1 MAVQIS
7 ESFQLYAHAPLDSR
21 FQFKTIAEMRSFPAN
36 RLYEGVIASVVEN
49 TTTYQFFSSNENTE
63 ETGKWR
69 IFGTGSVSSGEEN
82 KINSISV
89 NGSAISIDEN
99 KNVDIAVPSI
109 EGLATEAYVT
119 EQIANIGLTG
129 YAKKTDI
136 PTELPANGG
145 NADTVNNHIVEIN
158 VPADAV
164 FTDTVYDDT
173 DIKAEIASKADIA
186 SIPNKMSDLENDSNY
201 QTEEQVK
208 STVTAE
214 IAKVVADAPE
224 DLDTLKEMSDW
235 ITGHENDASAMNS
248 AISDNK
254 TNIEA
259 LQTDVSDIQTS
270 LDKKLD
276 KTFTGED
283 IANKVLATDETG
295 NVILKAGGSIGG
307 TAETTTYTNANYPDY
322 TNVDLAL
329 NALFNKVYYVRPTC
343 SLSVDKQGGT
353 FEMGTV
359 ISAPITFNW
368 TTNKDIKSQTLTGCT
383 LADASVRS
391 ATYNTDVSSDKIFTL
406 TVSDDE
412 SSASSSVSYKFMNN
426 VFWGSASI
434 TDTYDSAFINA
445 LPNKKLTASVNG
457 TYSFNV
463 AEGEFG
469 FWAVPSNMTIST
481 IWVNGFSA
489 DLDYL
494 GTVSYTNV
502 KDYTTEYKLYKTSRP
517 SLGTFSAE
525 IK

>member
-1 MAVQIS
+1 MVLS
-7 ESFQLYAHAPLDSR
+7 ENFTYSGTSQNFERDSYATL
-21 FQFKTIAEMRSFPAN
+21 AEMTAVKAKKMPSIFHA
-36 RLYEGVIASVVEN
+36 
-49 TTTYQFFSSNENTE
+49 TCE
-63 ETGKWR
+63 ETGKLYIYNKANSDDEILGKWR
-69 IFGTGSVSSGEEN
+69 EVGSG
-82 KINSISV
+82 SI
-89 NGSAISIDEN
+89 
-99 KNVDIAVPSI
+99 
-109 EGLATEAYVT
+109 
-119 EQIANIGLTG
+119 
-129 YAKKTDI
+129 
-136 PTELPANGG
+136 NGG
-145 NADTVNNHIVEIN
+145 NADTVNNHTVN
-158 VPADAV
+158 SDVPENAV

-173 DIKAEIASKADIA
+173 DIRAELAEKADA
-186 SIPNKMSDLENDSNY
+186 AAIPNKVSDLNNDSNY
-201 QTEEQVK
+201 QTAEQVNNIV
-208 STVTAE
+208 TVE
-214 IAKVVADAPE
+214 IAKVVSDAPE
-224 DLDTLKEMSDW
+224 NLNTLKEMSDW
-235 ITGHENDASAMNS
+235 IAGHENDASAMNS
-248 AISDNK
+248 AISNNK
-254 TNIEA
+254 TSIET
-259 LQTDVSDIQTS
+259 LQTNVSNINTS
-270 LDKKLD
+270 LDGKLN
-276 KTFTGED
+276 KTFIGD
-283 IANKVLATDETG
+283 DVGNKVLSTDENG
-295 NVILKAGGSIGG
+295 NVVLKDNDSNEG
-307 TAETTTYTNANYPDY
+307 TAETTSYTNANYPDY

-329 NALFNKVYYVRPTC
+329 NALFNKVYYVRPIC

-391 ATYNTDVSSDKIFTL
+391 ATYNIDISSDKIFTL

-412 SSASSSVSYKFMNN
+412 NSASSSVSYKFMNN
-426 VFWGSASI
+426 IFWGSASI
-434 TDTYDSAFINA
+434 ADTYDSAFINA

>member
-1 MAVQIS
+1 M
-7 ESFQLYAHAPLDSR
+7 ENLKKSFLVRGNNIVGFSDKKNFSTAPLGTVLSFAGQARPNGYLLCDGASYKVTDYPDLYAVIGNTYGGDSTNFNVPNLVDASQSPAPTMIYIIKA
-21 FQFKTIAEMRSFPAN
+21 FHTN
-36 RLYEGVIASVVEN
+36 EGVDSDA
-49 TTTYQFFSSNENTE
+49 
-63 ETGKWR
+63 G
-69 IFGTGSVSSGEEN
+69 SGEKN
-82 KINSISV
+82 KIDSISV
-89 NGSAISIDEN
+89 NGSPVSIDEN
-99 KNVDIAVPSI
+99 KNVDITVP
-109 EGLATEAYVT
+109 
-119 EQIANIGLTG
+119 
-129 YAKKTDI
+129 
-136 PTELPANGG
+136 
-145 NADTVNNHIVEIN
+145 
-158 VPADAV
+158 DA
-164 FTDTVYDDT
+164 YDDT
-173 DIKAEIASKADIA
+173 ALVKRVSDIESDYATKDEIPTVPSKV
-186 SIPNKMSDLENDSNY
+186 SELTNDSNY
-201 QTEEQVK
+201 QTAEQVNNI
-208 STVTAE
+208 VTIE
-214 IAKVVADAPE
+214 IAKVVSDAPE
-224 DLDTLKEMSDW
+224 NLNTLKEMSDW
-235 ITGHENDASAMNS
+235 IAGHENDASAMNS
-248 AISDNK
+248 VISNNK
-254 TNIEA
+254 TSIET
-259 LQTDVSDIQTS
+259 LQTNVSNINTS
-270 LDKKLD
+270 LGGKLN
-276 KTFTGED
+276 KTFIGD
-283 IANKVLATDETG
+283 DVGNKVLSTDENG
-295 NVILKAGGSIGG
+295 NVVLKDNDSNEG
-307 TAETTTYTNANYPDY
+307 TAETTSYTNANYPDY

-329 NALFNKVYYVRPTC
+329 NALFNKVYYVKPTC

-368 TTNKDIKSQTLTGCT
+368 TTNKDIKSQTLTDCT

-434 TDTYDSAFINA
+434 ADTYDSAFINA

-502 KDYTTEYKLYKTSRP
+502 KGYTTEYKLYKTSRP
-517 SLGTFSAE
+517 SLGAFSAE

>member
-1 MAVQIS
+1 MVLS
-7 ESFQLYAHAPLDSR
+7 ENFTYSGTSQNFERDSYATL
-21 FQFKTIAEMRSFPAN
+21 AEMTAVKAKKMPSIFHA
-36 RLYEGVIASVVEN
+36 
-49 TTTYQFFSSNENTE
+49 TCE
-63 ETGKWR
+63 ETGKLYIYNKANSDDEILGKWR
-69 IFGTGSVSSGEEN
+69 EVGSG
-82 KINSISV
+82 SI
-89 NGSAISIDEN
+89 
-99 KNVDIAVPSI
+99 
-109 EGLATEAYVT
+109 
-119 EQIANIGLTG
+119 
-129 YAKKTDI
+129 
-136 PTELPANGG
+136 NGG
-145 NADTVNNHIVEIN
+145 NADTVNNHTVN
-158 VPADAV
+158 SDVPENAV

-173 DIKAEIASKADIA
+173 DIRAELAEKADA
-186 SIPNKMSDLENDSNY
+186 AAIPNKVSDLNNDSNY
-201 QTEEQVK
+201 QTAEQVNNIV
-208 STVTAE
+208 TVE
-214 IAKVVADAPE
+214 IAKVVSDAPE
-224 DLDTLKEMSDW
+224 NLNTLKEMSDW
-235 ITGHENDASAMNS
+235 IAGHENDASAMNS
-248 AISDNK
+248 AISNNK
-254 TNIEA
+254 TSIET
-259 LQTDVSDIQTS
+259 LQTNVSNINTS
-270 LDKKLD
+270 LGGKLN
-276 KTFTGED
+276 KTFIGD
-283 IANKVLATDETG
+283 DVANKVLSTDENG
-295 NVILKAGGSIGG
+295 NVVLKDNDSNEG
-307 TAETTTYTNANYPDY
+307 TAETTSYTNANYPDY

-343 SLSVDKQGGT
+343 SLSVDKQGGI

-368 TTNKDIKSQTLTGCT
+368 TTNKDIKLQTLTGCT

-412 SSASSSVSYKFMNN
+412 NSASSSVSYKFVNN

-434 TDTYDSAFINA
+434 ADTYDSAFINA

-502 KDYTTEYKLYKTSRP
+502 KDYITEYKLYKTSRP

>member
-1 MAVQIS
+1 MVLS
-7 ESFQLYAHAPLDSR
+7 ENFTYSGTSQNFERDSYATL
-21 FQFKTIAEMRSFPAN
+21 AEMTAVKAKKMPSIFHA
-36 RLYEGVIASVVEN
+36 
-49 TTTYQFFSSNENTE
+49 TCE
-63 ETGKWR
+63 ETGKLYIYNKANSDDEILGKWR
-69 IFGTGSVSSGEEN
+69 EVGSG
-82 KINSISV
+82 SI
-89 NGSAISIDEN
+89 
-99 KNVDIAVPSI
+99 
-109 EGLATEAYVT
+109 
-119 EQIANIGLTG
+119 
-129 YAKKTDI
+129 
-136 PTELPANGG
+136 NGG
-145 NADTVNNHIVEIN
+145 NADTVNNHTVN
-158 VPADAV
+158 SDVPENAV

-173 DIKAEIASKADIA
+173 DIRAELAEKADA
-186 SIPNKMSDLENDSNY
+186 AAIPNKVSDLNNDSNY
-201 QTEEQVK
+201 QTAEQVNNI
-208 STVTAE
+208 VTTE
-214 IAKVVADAPE
+214 IAKVVSDAPE
-224 DLDTLKEMSDW
+224 NLNTLKEMSDW
-235 ITGHENDASAMNS
+235 IAGHENDASAMNS
-248 AISDNK
+248 AISNNK
-254 TNIEA
+254 TSIET
-259 LQTDVSDIQTS
+259 LQTNVSNINTS
-270 LDKKLD
+270 LDGKLNKIFIGD
-276 KTFTGED
+276 D
-283 IANKVLATDETG
+283 VSNKVLSTDENG
-295 NVILKAGGSIGG
+295 NVVLKNNDSNEG
-307 TAETTTYTNANYPDY
+307 TAETTSYTNANYPDY

-368 TTNKDIKSQTLTGCT
+368 TTNKDIKSQTLTDCT

-412 SSASSSVSYKFMNN
+412 NSASSSVSYKFMNN

-434 TDTYDSAFINA
+434 ADTYDSAFINA

>member
-1 MAVQIS
+1 MVLS
-7 ESFQLYAHAPLDSR
+7 ENFTYSGTSQNFERDSYATL
-21 FQFKTIAEMRSFPAN
+21 AEMTAVKAKKMPSIFHA
-36 RLYEGVIASVVEN
+36 
-49 TTTYQFFSSNENTE
+49 TCE
-63 ETGKWR
+63 ETGKLYIYNKANSDDEILGKWR
-69 IFGTGSVSSGEEN
+69 EVGSG
-82 KINSISV
+82 SI
-89 NGSAISIDEN
+89 
-99 KNVDIAVPSI
+99 
-109 EGLATEAYVT
+109 
-119 EQIANIGLTG
+119 
-129 YAKKTDI
+129 
-136 PTELPANGG
+136 NGG
-145 NADTVNNHIVEIN
+145 NADTVNNHTVN
-158 VPADAV
+158 SDVPENAV

-173 DIKAEIASKADIA
+173 DIRAELAEKADA
-186 SIPNKMSDLENDSNY
+186 AAIPNKVSDLNNDSNY
-201 QTEEQVK
+201 QTAEQVNNIV
-208 STVTAE
+208 TVE
-214 IAKVVADAPE
+214 IAKVVSDAPE
-224 DLDTLKEMSDW
+224 NLNTLKEMSDW
-235 ITGHENDASAMNS
+235 IAGHENDASAMNS
-248 AISDNK
+248 AISNNK
-254 TNIEA
+254 TSIET
-259 LQTDVSDIQTS
+259 LQTNVSNINTS
-270 LDKKLD
+270 LGGKLN
-276 KTFTGED
+276 KTFIGD
-283 IANKVLATDETG
+283 DVGNKVLSTDENG
-295 NVILKAGGSIGG
+295 NVVLKDNVSNEG
-307 TAETTTYTNANYPDY
+307 TAETTSYTNANYPDY

-329 NALFNKVYYVRPTC
+329 NALFNKVYYVKPTC

-368 TTNKDIKSQTLTGCT
+368 TTNKDIKSQTLTDCT

-412 SSASSSVSYKFMNN
+412 NSASSSVSYKFVNN
-426 VFWGSASI
+426 IFWGSASI
-434 TDTYDSAFINA
+434 ADTYDSAFINA

-502 KDYTTEYKLYKTSRP
+502 KGYTTEYKLYKTSRP

>member
-1 MAVQIS
+1 MVLS
-7 ESFQLYAHAPLDSR
+7 ENFTYSGTSQNFERDSYATL
-21 FQFKTIAEMRSFPAN
+21 AEMTAVKAKKMPSIFHA
-36 RLYEGVIASVVEN
+36 
-49 TTTYQFFSSNENTE
+49 TCE
-63 ETGKWR
+63 ETGKLYIYNKVNSDDEILGKWR
-69 IFGTGSVSSGEEN
+69 EVGSG
-82 KINSISV
+82 SI
-89 NGSAISIDEN
+89 
-99 KNVDIAVPSI
+99 
-109 EGLATEAYVT
+109 
-119 EQIANIGLTG
+119 
-129 YAKKTDI
+129 
-136 PTELPANGG
+136 NGG
-145 NADTVNNHIVEIN
+145 NADTVNNHTVN
-158 VPADAV
+158 SDVPENAV

-173 DIKAEIASKADIA
+173 DIRAELAEKADA
-186 SIPNKMSDLENDSNY
+186 AAIPNKVSDLNNDSNY
-201 QTEEQVK
+201 QTAEQVNNI
-208 STVTAE
+208 VTTE
-214 IAKVVADAPE
+214 IAKVVSDAPE
-224 DLDTLKEMSDW
+224 NLNTLKEMSDW
-235 ITGHENDASAMNS
+235 IAGHENDASAMNS
-248 AISDNK
+248 AISNNK
-254 TNIEA
+254 TSIET
-259 LQTDVSDIQTS
+259 LQTNVSNINTS
-270 LDKKLD
+270 LDGKLN
-276 KTFTGED
+276 KTFIGD
-283 IANKVLATDETG
+283 DVANKVLSTDENG
-295 NVILKAGGSIGG
+295 NVVLKDSGSDEG
-307 TAETTTYTNANYPDY
+307 TAETTSYTNANYPDY

-329 NALFNKVYYVRPTC
+329 DALFNKVYYVKPTC

-391 ATYNTDVSSDKIFTL
+391 ATYNTDISSDKIFTL

-412 SSASSSVSYKFMNN
+412 NSASSSVSYKFMNN
-426 VFWGSASI
+426 IFWGSASI
-434 TDTYDSAFINA
+434 ADTYDSAFINA

-469 FWAVPSNMTIST
+469 FWAVPSNMAIST

>member
-1 MAVQIS
+1 MVLS
-7 ESFQLYAHAPLDSR
+7 ENFTYSGTSQNFERDSYA
-21 FQFKTIAEMRSFPAN
+21 TIAEMKAVRAKKMPSIFHA
-36 RLYEGVIASVVEN
+36 
-49 TTTYQFFSSNENTE
+49 TCE
-63 ETGKWR
+63 ETGKLYIYNKANSDDEILGKWR
-69 IFGTGSVSSGEEN
+69 EVGSG
-82 KINSISV
+82 SI
-89 NGSAISIDEN
+89 
-99 KNVDIAVPSI
+99 
-109 EGLATEAYVT
+109 
-119 EQIANIGLTG
+119 
-129 YAKKTDI
+129 
-136 PTELPANGG
+136 NGG
-145 NADTVNNHIVEIN
+145 NADTVNNHTVN
-158 VPADAV
+158 SDVPENAV

-173 DIKAEIASKADIA
+173 DIRAELAEKADA
-186 SIPNKMSDLENDSNY
+186 AAIPNKVSDLNNDSNY
-201 QTEEQVK
+201 QTAEQVNNIV
-208 STVTAE
+208 TVE
-214 IAKVVADAPE
+214 IAKVVSDAPE
-224 DLDTLKEMSDW
+224 NLNTLKEMSDW
-235 ITGHENDASAMNS
+235 IAGHENDASAMNS
-248 AISDNK
+248 AISNNK
-254 TNIEA
+254 TSIET
-259 LQTDVSDIQTS
+259 LQTNVSNINTS
-270 LDKKLD
+270 LGGKLN
-276 KTFTGED
+276 KTFIGD
-283 IANKVLATDETG
+283 DVGNKVLSTDENG
-295 NVILKAGGSIGG
+295 NVVLKDNGSNEG
-307 TAETTTYTNANYPDY
+307 TAETTSYTNANYPDY

-329 NALFNKVYYVRPTC
+329 NALFNKVYYVKPTC

-412 SSASSSVSYKFMNN
+412 NSASSSVSYKFVNN

-434 TDTYDSAFINA
+434 ADTYDSAFINA

-502 KDYTTEYKLYKTSRP
+502 KGYTTEYKLYKTSRP

>member
-1 MAVQIS
+1 MVLS
-7 ESFQLYAHAPLDSR
+7 ENFTYSGTSQNFERDSYATL
-21 FQFKTIAEMRSFPAN
+21 AEMTAVKAKKLPSIFHA
-36 RLYEGVIASVVEN
+36 
-49 TTTYQFFSSNENTE
+49 TCE
-63 ETGKWR
+63 ETGKLYIYNKANSNDEILGKWR
-69 IFGTGSVSSGEEN
+69 EVGSG
-82 KINSISV
+82 SI
-89 NGSAISIDEN
+89 
-99 KNVDIAVPSI
+99 
-109 EGLATEAYVT
+109 
-119 EQIANIGLTG
+119 
-129 YAKKTDI
+129 
-136 PTELPANGG
+136 NGG
-145 NADTVNNHIVEIN
+145 NADTVNNHTVN
-158 VPADAV
+158 SDVPENAV

-173 DIKAEIASKADIA
+173 DIRAELAEKADA
-186 SIPNKMSDLENDSNY
+186 AAIPNKVSDLNNDSNY
-201 QTEEQVK
+201 QTAEQVNNIVI
-208 STVTAE
+208 TE
-214 IAKVVADAPE
+214 IAKVVSDAPE
-224 DLDTLKEMSDW
+224 NLNTLKEMSDW
-235 ITGHENDASAMNS
+235 IAGHENDASAMNS
-248 AISDNK
+248 AISNNK
-254 TNIEA
+254 TSIET
-259 LQTDVSDIQTS
+259 LQTNVSNINTS
-270 LDKKLD
+270 LDGKLN
-276 KTFTGED
+276 KTFIGD
-283 IANKVLATDETG
+283 DVGNKVLSTDENG
-295 NVILKAGGSIGG
+295 NVVLKDNGSNEG
-307 TAETTTYTNANYPDY
+307 TAETTSYTNANYPDY

-343 SLSVDKQGGT
+343 SLSVDKQGGI

-391 ATYNTDVSSDKIFTL
+391 ATYNTDISSDKIFTL

-412 SSASSSVSYKFMNN
+412 NSASSSVSYKFMNN

-434 TDTYDSAFINA
+434 ADTYDSAFINA

-469 FWAVPSNMTIST
+469 FWAVPSNMAIST

-502 KDYTTEYKLYKTSRP
+502 KGYTTEYKLYKTSRP

>member
-1 MAVQIS
+1 MVLS
-7 ESFQLYAHAPLDSR
+7 ENFAYSGTSQNFDRDSYA
-21 FQFKTIAEMRSFPAN
+21 TIAEMKAVRAKKMPSIFHA
-36 RLYEGVIASVVEN
+36 
-49 TTTYQFFSSNENTE
+49 TCE
-63 ETGKWR
+63 ETGKLYIYNKANSDDEILGKWR
-69 IFGTGSVSSGEEN
+69 EVGSG
-82 KINSISV
+82 SI
-89 NGSAISIDEN
+89 
-99 KNVDIAVPSI
+99 
-109 EGLATEAYVT
+109 
-119 EQIANIGLTG
+119 
-129 YAKKTDI
+129 
-136 PTELPANGG
+136 NGG
-145 NADTVNNHIVEIN
+145 NADTVNNHTVN
-158 VPADAV
+158 SDVPENAV

-173 DIKAEIASKADIA
+173 DIRAELAEKADA
-186 SIPNKMSDLENDSNY
+186 AAIPNKVSDLNNDSNY
-201 QTEEQVK
+201 QTAEQVNNIV
-208 STVTAE
+208 TVE
-214 IAKVVADAPE
+214 IAKVVSDAPE
-224 DLDTLKEMSDW
+224 NLNTLKEMSDW
-235 ITGHENDASAMNS
+235 IAGHENDASAMNS
-248 AISDNK
+248 AISNNK
-254 TNIEA
+254 TSIET
-259 LQTDVSDIQTS
+259 LQTNVSNINTS
-270 LDKKLD
+270 LDGKLN
-276 KTFTGED
+276 KTFIGD
-283 IANKVLATDETG
+283 DVGNKVLSTDENG
-295 NVILKAGGSIGG
+295 NVVLKDNDSNEG
-307 TAETTTYTNANYPDY
+307 TAETTSYTNANYPDY

-368 TTNKDIKSQTLTGCT
+368 TTNKDIKSQTLTDCT

-412 SSASSSVSYKFMNN
+412 NSASSSVSYKFVNN

-434 TDTYDSAFINA
+434 ADTYDSAFINA
-445 LPNKKLTASVNG
+445 LLNKKLTASVNG

-502 KDYTTEYKLYKTSRP
+502 KGYTTEYKLYKTSRP

>member
-1 MAVQIS
+1 MVLS
-7 ESFQLYAHAPLDSR
+7 ENFTYSGTSQNFERDSYATL
-21 FQFKTIAEMRSFPAN
+21 AEMTAVKAKKMPSIFHA
-36 RLYEGVIASVVEN
+36 
-49 TTTYQFFSSNENTE
+49 TCE
-63 ETGKWR
+63 ETGKLYIYNKANSDDEILGKWR
-69 IFGTGSVSSGEEN
+69 EVGSG
-82 KINSISV
+82 SI
-89 NGSAISIDEN
+89 
-99 KNVDIAVPSI
+99 
-109 EGLATEAYVT
+109 
-119 EQIANIGLTG
+119 
-129 YAKKTDI
+129 
-136 PTELPANGG
+136 NGG
-145 NADTVNNHIVEIN
+145 NADTVNNHTVN
-158 VPADAV
+158 SDVPENAV

-173 DIKAEIASKADIA
+173 DIRAELAEKADA
-186 SIPNKMSDLENDSNY
+186 AAIPNKVSDLNNDSNY
-201 QTEEQVK
+201 QTAEQVNNI
-208 STVTAE
+208 VTIE
-214 IAKVVADAPE
+214 IAKVVSDAPE
-224 DLDTLKEMSDW
+224 NLNTLKEMSDW
-235 ITGHENDASAMNS
+235 IAGHENDASAMNS
-248 AISDNK
+248 AISNNK
-254 TNIEA
+254 TSIET
-259 LQTDVSDIQTS
+259 LQTNVSNINTS
-270 LDKKLD
+270 LDGKLNKIFIGD
-276 KTFTGED
+276 D
-283 IANKVLATDETG
+283 VSNKVLSTDENG
-295 NVILKAGGSIGG
+295 NVVLKDGGSNEG
-307 TAETTTYTNANYPDY
+307 TAETTSYTNANYPDY

-329 NALFNKVYYVRPTC
+329 DALFNKVYYVKPTC

-412 SSASSSVSYKFMNN
+412 NSASSSVSYKFVNN

-434 TDTYDSAFINA
+434 ADTYDSAFINA

>member
-1 MAVQIS
+1 MVLS
-7 ESFQLYAHAPLDSR
+7 ENFIYSGTSQNFERDSYA
-21 FQFKTIAEMRSFPAN
+21 TIAEMKAVRAKKMPSIFHA
-36 RLYEGVIASVVEN
+36 
-49 TTTYQFFSSNENTE
+49 TCE
-63 ETGKWR
+63 ETGKLYIYNKANSDDEILGKWR
-69 IFGTGSVSSGEEN
+69 EVGSG
-82 KINSISV
+82 SI
-89 NGSAISIDEN
+89 
-99 KNVDIAVPSI
+99 
-109 EGLATEAYVT
+109 
-119 EQIANIGLTG
+119 
-129 YAKKTDI
+129 
-136 PTELPANGG
+136 NGG
-145 NADTVNNHIVEIN
+145 NADTVNNHTVN
-158 VPADAV
+158 SDVPENAV

-173 DIKAEIASKADIA
+173 DIRAELAEKADA
-186 SIPNKMSDLENDSNY
+186 AAIPNKVSDLNNDSNY
-201 QTEEQVK
+201 QTAEQVNNIV
-208 STVTAE
+208 TVE
-214 IAKVVADAPE
+214 IAKVVSDDPE
-224 DLDTLKEMSDW
+224 NLNTLKEMSDW
-235 ITGHENDASAMNS
+235 IAGHENDASAMNS
-248 AISDNK
+248 AISNNK
-254 TNIEA
+254 TSIET
-259 LQTDVSDIQTS
+259 LQTNVSNINAS
-270 LDKKLD
+270 LDGKLN
-276 KTFTGED
+276 KTFIGD
-283 IANKVLATDETG
+283 DVANKVLSTDENG
-295 NVILKAGGSIGG
+295 NVVLKDGGSDEE

-322 TNVDLAL
+322 TNVSLAL
-329 NALFNKVYYVRPTC
+329 DALFNKVYYVKPTC
-343 SLSVDKQGGT
+343 SLLVDKQGGT

-412 SSASSSVSYKFMNN
+412 NSASSSVSYKFMNN

-434 TDTYDSAFINA
+434 ADTYDSAFINA
-445 LPNKKLTASVNG
+445 LPNKKLTTSVNG

>member
-1 MAVQIS
+1 MVLSENFTYSGTSQNFDRDSYATLVEMKAVKAKKMPSI
-7 ESFQLYAHAPLDSR
+7 FHA
-21 FQFKTIAEMRSFPAN
+21 TC
-36 RLYEGVIASVVEN
+36 
-49 TTTYQFFSSNENTE
+49 E
-63 ETGKWR
+63 ETGKLYIYNKANSDDEILGKWR
-69 IFGTGSVSSGEEN
+69 EVSSG
-82 KINSISV
+82 SIS
-89 NGSAISIDEN
+89 
-99 KNVDIAVPSI
+99 
-109 EGLATEAYVT
+109 
-119 EQIANIGLTG
+119 
-129 YAKKTDI
+129 
-136 PTELPANGG
+136 GG
-145 NADTVNNHIVEIN
+145 NADTVNNHTVN
-158 VPADAV
+158 SDVPENAV

-173 DIKAEIASKADIA
+173 DIRAELAKKADIA
-186 SIPNKMSDLENDSNY
+186 AIPNKVSDLNNDSNY
-201 QTEEQVK
+201 QTAEQVNNI
-208 STVTAE
+208 VTIE
-214 IAKVVADAPE
+214 IAKVVSDAPE
-224 DLDTLKEMSDW
+224 NLNTLKEMSDW
-235 ITGHENDASAMNS
+235 IAGHENDASAMNS
-248 AISDNK
+248 VISNNK
-254 TNIEA
+254 TSIET
-259 LQTDVSDIQTS
+259 LQTNVSNINTS
-270 LDKKLD
+270 LDGKLN
-276 KTFTGED
+276 KTFIGD
-283 IANKVLATDETG
+283 DVGNKVLSTDENG
-295 NVILKAGGSIGG
+295 NVVLKDNGSNEG
-307 TAETTTYTNANYPDY
+307 TAETTSYTNANYPDY

-343 SLSVDKQGGT
+343 SLLVDKQGGT

-412 SSASSSVSYKFMNN
+412 NSASSSVSYKFMNN

-434 TDTYDSAFINA
+434 ADTYDSAFINA
-445 LPNKKLTASVNG
+445 LPNKKLATSING

-502 KDYTTEYKLYKTSRP
+502 KGYTTEYKLYKTSRP

>member
-1 MAVQIS
+1 MVLS
-7 ESFQLYAHAPLDSR
+7 ENFTYSGTSQNFERDSYATL
-21 FQFKTIAEMRSFPAN
+21 AEMTAVKAKKMPSIFHA
-36 RLYEGVIASVVEN
+36 
-49 TTTYQFFSSNENTE
+49 TCE
-63 ETGKWR
+63 ETGKLYIYNKANSDDEILGKWR
-69 IFGTGSVSSGEEN
+69 EVGSG
-82 KINSISV
+82 SI
-89 NGSAISIDEN
+89 
-99 KNVDIAVPSI
+99 
-109 EGLATEAYVT
+109 
-119 EQIANIGLTG
+119 
-129 YAKKTDI
+129 
-136 PTELPANGG
+136 NGG
-145 NADTVNNHIVEIN
+145 NANTVNNHTVN
-158 VPADAV
+158 SDVPENAV

-173 DIKAEIASKADIA
+173 DIRAELAEKADA
-186 SIPNKMSDLENDSNY
+186 TAIPNKVSDLNNDSNY
-201 QTEEQVK
+201 QTAEQVNNIV
-208 STVTAE
+208 TVE
-214 IAKVVADAPE
+214 IAKVVSDAPE
-224 DLDTLKEMSDW
+224 NLNTLKEMSDW
-235 ITGHENDASAMNS
+235 IAGHENDASAMNS
-248 AISDNK
+248 AILNNK
-254 TNIEA
+254 TSIET
-259 LQTDVSDIQTS
+259 LQTNVSNINTS
-270 LDKKLD
+270 LDGKLN
-276 KTFTGED
+276 KTFIGD
-283 IANKVLATDETG
+283 DVGNKVLSTDENG
-295 NVILKAGGSIGG
+295 NVVLKDNGSNEG
-307 TAETTTYTNANYPDY
+307 TAETTSYTNANYPDY

-343 SLSVDKQGGT
+343 SLSVDKQGGI

-383 LADASVRS
+383 LVDASVRS
-391 ATYNTDVSSDKIFTL
+391 ATYNTDISSDKIFTL

-412 SSASSSVSYKFMNN
+412 NSASSSVSYKFMNN

-434 TDTYDSAFINA
+434 ADTYDSAFINA

-525 IK
+525 IR

>member
-1 MAVQIS
+1 MVLS
-7 ESFQLYAHAPLDSR
+7 ENFTYSGTSQNFERDSY
-21 FQFKTIAEMRSFPAN
+21 TTLAEMTAVRAKKMPSIFHA
-36 RLYEGVIASVVEN
+36 
-49 TTTYQFFSSNENTE
+49 TCE
-63 ETGKWR
+63 ETGKLYIYNKANSDDEILGKWR
-69 IFGTGSVSSGEEN
+69 EVGSG
-82 KINSISV
+82 SI
-89 NGSAISIDEN
+89 
-99 KNVDIAVPSI
+99 
-109 EGLATEAYVT
+109 
-119 EQIANIGLTG
+119 
-129 YAKKTDI
+129 
-136 PTELPANGG
+136 NGG
-145 NADTVNNHIVEIN
+145 NADTVNNHTVN
-158 VPADAV
+158 SDVPENAV

-173 DIKAEIASKADIA
+173 DIRAELAEKADA
-186 SIPNKMSDLENDSNY
+186 AAIPNKVSDLNNDSNY
-201 QTEEQVK
+201 QTAEQVNNIV
-208 STVTAE
+208 TVE
-214 IAKVVADAPE
+214 IAKVVSDAPE
-224 DLDTLKEMSDW
+224 NLNTLKEMSDW
-235 ITGHENDASAMNS
+235 IAGHENDASAMNS
-248 AISDNK
+248 AISNNK
-254 TNIEA
+254 TSIKT
-259 LQTDVSDIQTS
+259 LQTNVSNINTS
-270 LDKKLD
+270 LDGKLN
-276 KTFTGED
+276 KTFIGD
-283 IANKVLATDETG
+283 DVGNKVLSTDENG
-295 NVILKAGGSIGG
+295 NVVLKDNDSNEG
-307 TAETTTYTNANYPDY
+307 TAETTSYTNANYPDY

-343 SLSVDKQGGT
+343 SLLVDKQGGT

-406 TVSDDE
+406 TISDDE
-412 SSASSSVSYKFMNN
+412 NSASSSVSYKFMNN

-434 TDTYDSAFINA
+434 ADTYDSAFINA

-502 KDYTTEYKLYKTSRP
+502 KGYTTEYKLYKTSRP

>member
-1 MAVQIS
+1 MVLS
-7 ESFQLYAHAPLDSR
+7 ENFTYSGTSQNFERDSYATL
-21 FQFKTIAEMRSFPAN
+21 AEMTAVKAKKMPSIFHA
-36 RLYEGVIASVVEN
+36 
-49 TTTYQFFSSNENTE
+49 TCE
-63 ETGKWR
+63 ETGKLYIYNKANSDDEILGKWR
-69 IFGTGSVSSGEEN
+69 EVGSG
-82 KINSISV
+82 SI
-89 NGSAISIDEN
+89 
-99 KNVDIAVPSI
+99 
-109 EGLATEAYVT
+109 
-119 EQIANIGLTG
+119 
-129 YAKKTDI
+129 
-136 PTELPANGG
+136 NGG
-145 NADTVNNHIVEIN
+145 NADTVNNHTVN
-158 VPADAV
+158 SDVPENAV

-173 DIKAEIASKADIA
+173 DIRAELAEKADA
-186 SIPNKMSDLENDSNY
+186 AAIPNKVSDLNNDSNY
-201 QTEEQVK
+201 QTAEQVNNIVI
-208 STVTAE
+208 TE
-214 IAKVVADAPE
+214 IAKVVSDAPE
-224 DLDTLKEMSDW
+224 NLNTLKEMSDW
-235 ITGHENDASAMNS
+235 IAGHENDASAMNS
-248 AISDNK
+248 AISNNK
-254 TNIEA
+254 TSIET
-259 LQTDVSDIQTS
+259 LQTNVSNINTS
-270 LDKKLD
+270 LDGKLN
-276 KTFTGED
+276 KTFIGD
-283 IANKVLATDETG
+283 DVGNKVLSTDENG
-295 NVILKAGGSIGG
+295 NVVLKDNGSNEG
-307 TAETTTYTNANYPDY
+307 TAETTSYTNANYPDY

-343 SLSVDKQGGT
+343 SLSVDKQGGI

-391 ATYNTDVSSDKIFTL
+391 ATYNTDISSDKIFTL

-412 SSASSSVSYKFMNN
+412 NSASSSVSYKFMNN

-434 TDTYDSAFINA
+434 ADTYDSAFINA

-469 FWAVPSNMTIST
+469 FWAVPSNMAIST

-502 KDYTTEYKLYKTSRP
+502 KGYTTEYKLYKTSRP

>member
-1 MAVQIS
+1 MVLS
-7 ESFQLYAHAPLDSR
+7 ENFTYSGTSQNFERDSYATL
-21 FQFKTIAEMRSFPAN
+21 AEMTAVKAKKMPSIFHA
-36 RLYEGVIASVVEN
+36 
-49 TTTYQFFSSNENTE
+49 TCE
-63 ETGKWR
+63 ETGKLYIYNKANSNDEILGKWR
-69 IFGTGSVSSGEEN
+69 EVGSG
-82 KINSISV
+82 SI
-89 NGSAISIDEN
+89 
-99 KNVDIAVPSI
+99 
-109 EGLATEAYVT
+109 
-119 EQIANIGLTG
+119 
-129 YAKKTDI
+129 
-136 PTELPANGG
+136 NGG
-145 NADTVNNHIVEIN
+145 NADTVNNHTVN
-158 VPADAV
+158 SDVPENAV

-173 DIKAEIASKADIA
+173 DIRAELAEKADA
-186 SIPNKMSDLENDSNY
+186 TAIPNKVSDLNNDSNY
-201 QTEEQVK
+201 QTAEQVNNIV
-208 STVTAE
+208 TVE
-214 IAKVVADAPE
+214 IAKVVSDAPE
-224 DLDTLKEMSDW
+224 NLNTLKEMSDW
-235 ITGHENDASAMNS
+235 IAGHENDASAMNS
-248 AISDNK
+248 AISNNK
-254 TNIEA
+254 TSIET
-259 LQTDVSDIQTS
+259 LQTNVSNINTS
-270 LDKKLD
+270 LDGKLN
-276 KTFTGED
+276 KTFIGD
-283 IANKVLATDETG
+283 DVGNKVLSTDENG
-295 NVILKAGGSIGG
+295 NVVLKDNDSNEG
-307 TAETTTYTNANYPDY
+307 TAETTSYTNANYPDY

-412 SSASSSVSYKFMNN
+412 NSASSSVSYKFVNN

-434 TDTYDSAFINA
+434 ADTYDSAFINA

>member
-1 MAVQIS
+1 MVLS
-7 ESFQLYAHAPLDSR
+7 ENFVYSGTSQNFDRDSYA
-21 FQFKTIAEMRSFPAN
+21 TIAEMKAVRAKKMPSIFHA
-36 RLYEGVIASVVEN
+36 
-49 TTTYQFFSSNENTE
+49 TCE
-63 ETGKWR
+63 ETGKLYIYNKANPDDETLGKWR
-69 IFGTGSVSSGEEN
+69 EVSSG
-82 KINSISV
+82 SI
-89 NGSAISIDEN
+89 
-99 KNVDIAVPSI
+99 
-109 EGLATEAYVT
+109 
-119 EQIANIGLTG
+119 
-129 YAKKTDI
+129 
-136 PTELPANGG
+136 NGG
-145 NADTVNNHIVEIN
+145 NADTVNNHTVN
-158 VPADAV
+158 SDVPENAV

-173 DIKAEIASKADIA
+173 DIRTELAKKADTA
-186 SIPNKMSDLENDSNY
+186 AIPNKVSDLNNDSNY
-201 QTEEQVK
+201 QTAEQVNNI
-208 STVTAE
+208 VTIE
-214 IAKVVADAPE
+214 IAKVVSDAPE
-224 DLDTLKEMSDW
+224 NLNTLKEMSDW
-235 ITGHENDASAMNS
+235 IAGHENDASAMNS
-248 AISDNK
+248 AISNNK
-254 TNIEA
+254 TSIET
-259 LQTDVSDIQTS
+259 LQTNVSNINTS
-270 LDKKLD
+270 LDGKLN
-276 KTFTGED
+276 KTFIGD
-283 IANKVLATDETG
+283 DVGNKVLSTDENG
-295 NVILKAGGSIGG
+295 NVILKDNGSNEG
-307 TAETTTYTNANYPDY
+307 TAETTSYTNANYPDY

-343 SLSVDKQGGT
+343 SLLVDKQGGI

-412 SSASSSVSYKFMNN
+412 NFASSSVSYKFMNN

-434 TDTYDSAFINA
+434 ADTYDSAFINA
-445 LPNKKLTASVNG
+445 LPNKKLTTSVNG

>member
-1 MAVQIS
+1 MTLS
-7 ESFQLYAHAPLDSR
+7 ENFAYSGTSQNFDRDSYA
-21 FQFKTIAEMRSFPAN
+21 TIAEMKAVRAKKMPSIFHA
-36 RLYEGVIASVVEN
+36 
-49 TTTYQFFSSNENTE
+49 TCE
-63 ETGKWR
+63 ETGKLYIYNKANSDDEILGKWR
-69 IFGTGSVSSGEEN
+69 EVGSG
-82 KINSISV
+82 SI
-89 NGSAISIDEN
+89 
-99 KNVDIAVPSI
+99 
-109 EGLATEAYVT
+109 
-119 EQIANIGLTG
+119 
-129 YAKKTDI
+129 
-136 PTELPANGG
+136 NGG
-145 NADTVNNHIVEIN
+145 NADTVNNHTVN
-158 VPADAV
+158 SDVPENAV

-173 DIKAEIASKADIA
+173 DIRAELAEKADA
-186 SIPNKMSDLENDSNY
+186 AAIPNKVSDLNNDSNY
-201 QTEEQVK
+201 QTAEQVNNIV
-208 STVTAE
+208 TVE
-214 IAKVVADAPE
+214 IAKVVSDAPE
-224 DLDTLKEMSDW
+224 NLNTLKEMSDW
-235 ITGHENDASAMNS
+235 IAGHENDASAMNS
-248 AISDNK
+248 AISNNK
-254 TNIEA
+254 TSIKT
-259 LQTDVSDIQTS
+259 LQTNVSNINTS
-270 LDKKLD
+270 LDGKLN
-276 KTFTGED
+276 KTFIGD
-283 IANKVLATDETG
+283 DVGNKVLSTDENG
-295 NVILKAGGSIGG
+295 NVVLKDNGSNEG
-307 TAETTTYTNANYPDY
+307 TAETTSYTNANYPDY

-343 SLSVDKQGGT
+343 SLLVDKQGGT

-391 ATYNTDVSSDKIFTL
+391 ATYNTDVSSDKIFIL

-412 SSASSSVSYKFMNN
+412 NSASSSVSYKFMNN

-434 TDTYDSAFINA
+434 ADTYDSAFINA
-445 LPNKKLTASVNG
+445 LPNKKLTTSVNG

>member
-1 MAVQIS
+1 MVLS
-7 ESFQLYAHAPLDSR
+7 ENFTYSGTSQNFERDSYATL
-21 FQFKTIAEMRSFPAN
+21 AEMKAVKTKKMPSIFHA
-36 RLYEGVIASVVEN
+36 
-49 TTTYQFFSSNENTE
+49 TCE
-63 ETGKWR
+63 ETGKLYIYNKANSDDEILGKWR
-69 IFGTGSVSSGEEN
+69 EVGSG
-82 KINSISV
+82 SI
-89 NGSAISIDEN
+89 
-99 KNVDIAVPSI
+99 
-109 EGLATEAYVT
+109 
-119 EQIANIGLTG
+119 
-129 YAKKTDI
+129 
-136 PTELPANGG
+136 NGG
-145 NADTVNNHIVEIN
+145 NADTVNNHTVN
-158 VPADAV
+158 SDVPENAV

-173 DIKAEIASKADIA
+173 DIRAELAEKADA
-186 SIPNKMSDLENDSNY
+186 AAIPNKVSDLNNDSNY
-201 QTEEQVK
+201 QTAEQVNNIV
-208 STVTAE
+208 TVE
-214 IAKVVADAPE
+214 IAKVVSDAPE
-224 DLDTLKEMSDW
+224 NLNTLKEMSDW
-235 ITGHENDASAMNS
+235 IAGHENDASAMNS
-248 AISDNK
+248 AISNNK
-254 TNIEA
+254 TSIET
-259 LQTDVSDIQTS
+259 LQTNVSNINTS
-270 LDKKLD
+270 LGGKLN
-276 KTFTGED
+276 KTFIGD
-283 IANKVLATDETG
+283 DVGNKVLSTDENG
-295 NVILKAGGSIGG
+295 NVVLKDNDSNEG
-307 TAETTTYTNANYPDY
+307 TAETTSYTNANYPDY

-343 SLSVDKQGGT
+343 SLSVDKQGGI

-383 LADASVRS
+383 LVDASVRS

-412 SSASSSVSYKFMNN
+412 NSASSSVSYKFMNN

-434 TDTYDSAFINA
+434 ADTYDSAFINA

>member
-1 MAVQIS
+1 MVLS
-7 ESFQLYAHAPLDSR
+7 ENFTYSGTSQNFERDSYATL
-21 FQFKTIAEMRSFPAN
+21 AEMTAVKTKKMPSIFHA
-36 RLYEGVIASVVEN
+36 
-49 TTTYQFFSSNENTE
+49 TCE
-63 ETGKWR
+63 ETGKLYIYNKANSDDEILGKWR
-69 IFGTGSVSSGEEN
+69 EVGSG
-82 KINSISV
+82 SI
-89 NGSAISIDEN
+89 
-99 KNVDIAVPSI
+99 
-109 EGLATEAYVT
+109 
-119 EQIANIGLTG
+119 
-129 YAKKTDI
+129 
-136 PTELPANGG
+136 NGG
-145 NADTVNNHIVEIN
+145 NADTVNNHTVN
-158 VPADAV
+158 SDVPENAV

-173 DIKAEIASKADIA
+173 DIRAELAEKADA
-186 SIPNKMSDLENDSNY
+186 AAIPNKVSDLNNDSNY
-201 QTEEQVK
+201 QTAEQVNNIVI
-208 STVTAE
+208 TE
-214 IAKVVADAPE
+214 IAKVVSDAPE
-224 DLDTLKEMSDW
+224 NLNTLKEMSDW
-235 ITGHENDASAMNS
+235 IAGHENDASAMNS
-248 AISDNK
+248 AISNNK
-254 TNIEA
+254 TSIET
-259 LQTDVSDIQTS
+259 LQTNVSNINAS
-270 LDKKLD
+270 LDGKLN
-276 KTFTGED
+276 KTFIGD
-283 IANKVLATDETG
+283 DVANKVLSTDENG
-295 NVILKAGGSIGG
+295 NVVLKDGGSDEE

-322 TNVDLAL
+322 TNVSLAL
-329 NALFNKVYYVRPTC
+329 DALFNKVYYVKPTC
-343 SLSVDKQGGT
+343 SLLVDKQGGT

-391 ATYNTDVSSDKIFTL
+391 ATYNTDISSDKIFTL

-412 SSASSSVSYKFMNN
+412 NSASSSVSYKFMNN

-434 TDTYDSAFINA
+434 ADTYDSAFINA

-469 FWAVPSNMTIST
+469 FWAVPSNMAIST

>member
-1 MAVQIS
+1 MVLS
-7 ESFQLYAHAPLDSR
+7 ENFAYSGTSQNFDRDSYATL
-21 FQFKTIAEMRSFPAN
+21 AEMKAVRAKKMPSIFHA
-36 RLYEGVIASVVEN
+36 
-49 TTTYQFFSSNENTE
+49 TCE
-63 ETGKWR
+63 ETGKLYIYNKANSDDEILGKWR
-69 IFGTGSVSSGEEN
+69 EVGSG
-82 KINSISV
+82 SI
-89 NGSAISIDEN
+89 
-99 KNVDIAVPSI
+99 
-109 EGLATEAYVT
+109 
-119 EQIANIGLTG
+119 
-129 YAKKTDI
+129 
-136 PTELPANGG
+136 NGG
-145 NADTVNNHIVEIN
+145 NADTVNNHTVN
-158 VPADAV
+158 SDVPENAV

-173 DIKAEIASKADIA
+173 DIRAELAEKADA
-186 SIPNKMSDLENDSNY
+186 AAIPNKVSDLNNDSNY
-201 QTEEQVK
+201 QTAEQVNNIV
-208 STVTAE
+208 TVE
-214 IAKVVADAPE
+214 IAKVVSDAPE
-224 DLDTLKEMSDW
+224 NLNTLKEMSDW
-235 ITGHENDASAMNS
+235 IAGHENDASAMNS
-248 AISDNK
+248 AISNNK
-254 TNIEA
+254 TSIKTLQANVSNIN
-259 LQTDVSDIQTS
+259 TS
-270 LDKKLD
+270 LDGKLN
-276 KTFTGED
+276 KTFIGD
-283 IANKVLATDETG
+283 DVGNKVLSTDENG
-295 NVILKAGGSIGG
+295 NVVLKDNDSNEG
-307 TAETTTYTNANYPDY
+307 TAETTSYTNANYPDY

-329 NALFNKVYYVRPTC
+329 NALFNKVYYVKPTC
-343 SLSVDKQGGT
+343 SLLVDKQGGT

-391 ATYNTDVSSDKIFTL
+391 ATYNTDISSDKIFTL

-412 SSASSSVSYKFMNN
+412 NSASSSVSYKFMNN

-434 TDTYDSAFINA
+434 ADTYDSAFINA

-502 KDYTTEYKLYKTSRP
+502 KGYTTEYKLYKTSRP

>member
-1 MAVQIS
+1 MVLS
-7 ESFQLYAHAPLDSR
+7 ENFTYSGTSQNFERDSYATL
-21 FQFKTIAEMRSFPAN
+21 AEMTAVKAKKMPSIFHA
-36 RLYEGVIASVVEN
+36 
-49 TTTYQFFSSNENTE
+49 TCE
-63 ETGKWR
+63 ETGKLYIYNKANSDDEILGKWR
-69 IFGTGSVSSGEEN
+69 EVGSG
-82 KINSISV
+82 SI
-89 NGSAISIDEN
+89 
-99 KNVDIAVPSI
+99 
-109 EGLATEAYVT
+109 
-119 EQIANIGLTG
+119 
-129 YAKKTDI
+129 
-136 PTELPANGG
+136 NGG
-145 NADTVNNHIVEIN
+145 NADTVNNHTVN
-158 VPADAV
+158 SDVPENAV

-173 DIKAEIASKADIA
+173 DIRAELAEKADA
-186 SIPNKMSDLENDSNY
+186 TAIPNKVSDLNNDSNY
-201 QTEEQVK
+201 QTAEQVNNIV
-208 STVTAE
+208 TVE
-214 IAKVVADAPE
+214 IAKVVSDAPE
-224 DLDTLKEMSDW
+224 NLNTLKEMSDW
-235 ITGHENDASAMNS
+235 IAGHENDASAMNS
-248 AISDNK
+248 AISNNK
-254 TNIEA
+254 TSIET
-259 LQTDVSDIQTS
+259 LQTNVSNINTS
-270 LDKKLD
+270 LDGKLN
-276 KTFTGED
+276 KTFIGD
-283 IANKVLATDETG
+283 DVGNKVLSTDENG
-295 NVILKAGGSIGG
+295 NVVLKDNGSNEG
-307 TAETTTYTNANYPDY
+307 TAETTSYTNANYPDY

-329 NALFNKVYYVRPTC
+329 NALFNKVYYVKPTC

-412 SSASSSVSYKFMNN
+412 NSASSSVSYKFVNN

-434 TDTYDSAFINA
+434 ADTYDSAFINA

>member
-1 MAVQIS
+1 MTLS
-7 ESFQLYAHAPLDSR
+7 ENFTYSGTSQNFERDSYATL
-21 FQFKTIAEMRSFPAN
+21 AEMKAVRAKKMPSIFHA
-36 RLYEGVIASVVEN
+36 
-49 TTTYQFFSSNENTE
+49 TCE
-63 ETGKWR
+63 ETGKLYIYNKANSDDEILGKWR
-69 IFGTGSVSSGEEN
+69 EVGSG
-82 KINSISV
+82 SI
-89 NGSAISIDEN
+89 
-99 KNVDIAVPSI
+99 
-109 EGLATEAYVT
+109 
-119 EQIANIGLTG
+119 
-129 YAKKTDI
+129 
-136 PTELPANGG
+136 NGG
-145 NADTVNNHIVEIN
+145 NADTVNNHTVN
-158 VPADAV
+158 SDVPENAV

-173 DIKAEIASKADIA
+173 DIRAELAEKADA
-186 SIPNKMSDLENDSNY
+186 AAIPNKVSDLNNDSNY
-201 QTEEQVK
+201 QTAEQVNNIV
-208 STVTAE
+208 TVE
-214 IAKVVADAPE
+214 IAKVVSDAPE
-224 DLDTLKEMSDW
+224 NLNTLKEMSDW
-235 ITGHENDASAMNS
+235 IAGHENDASAMNS
-248 AISDNK
+248 VISNNK
-254 TNIEA
+254 TNIET
-259 LQTDVSDIQTS
+259 LQTNVSNINTS
-270 LDKKLD
+270 LDGKLN
-276 KTFTGED
+276 KTFIGD
-283 IANKVLATDETG
+283 DVGNKVLSTDENG
-295 NVILKAGGSIGG
+295 NVVLKDNGSNEG
-307 TAETTTYTNANYPDY
+307 TAETTSYTNANYPDY

-329 NALFNKVYYVRPTC
+329 NALFNKVYYVKPTC
-343 SLSVDKQGGT
+343 SLLVDKQGGT

-383 LADASVRS
+383 LVDASVRS

-412 SSASSSVSYKFMNN
+412 NSASSSVSYKFMNN

-445 LPNKKLTASVNG
+445 LPNKKLTTSVNG

-502 KDYTTEYKLYKTSRP
+502 KGYTTEYKLYKTSRP

>member
-1 MAVQIS
+1 MVLS
-7 ESFQLYAHAPLDSR
+7 ENFTYNGTSQNFERDSYATL
-21 FQFKTIAEMRSFPAN
+21 AEMKAVKAKKMPSIFHA
-36 RLYEGVIASVVEN
+36 
-49 TTTYQFFSSNENTE
+49 TCE
-63 ETGKWR
+63 ETGKLYIYNKTNTDDEILGKWR
-69 IFGTGSVSSGEEN
+69 EVSSG
-82 KINSISV
+82 SI
-89 NGSAISIDEN
+89 
-99 KNVDIAVPSI
+99 
-109 EGLATEAYVT
+109 
-119 EQIANIGLTG
+119 
-129 YAKKTDI
+129 
-136 PTELPANGG
+136 NGG
-145 NADTVNNHIVEIN
+145 NADTVNNHTVN
-158 VPADAV
+158 SDVPENAV

-173 DIKAEIASKADIA
+173 DIRAELAEKADA
-186 SIPNKMSDLENDSNY
+186 AAIPNKVSDLNNDSNY
-201 QTEEQVK
+201 QTAEQVNNI
-208 STVTAE
+208 VTTE
-214 IAKVVADAPE
+214 IAKVVSDAPE
-224 DLDTLKEMSDW
+224 NLNTLKEMSDW
-235 ITGHENDASAMNS
+235 IAGHENDASAMNS
-248 AISDNK
+248 AISNNK
-254 TNIEA
+254 TSIET
-259 LQTDVSDIQTS
+259 LQTNVSNINTS
-270 LDKKLD
+270 LDGKLN
-276 KTFTGED
+276 KTFIGD
-283 IANKVLATDETG
+283 DVANKVLSTDENG
-295 NVILKAGGSIGG
+295 NVVLKDNDSNEG
-307 TAETTTYTNANYPDY
+307 TAETTSYTNANYPDY

-359 ISAPITFNW
+359 ISAPIAFNW
-368 TTNKDIKSQTLTGCT
+368 TTNKDIKLQTLTGCT

-412 SSASSSVSYKFMNN
+412 NSASSSVSYKFVNN

-434 TDTYDSAFINA
+434 ADTYDSAFINA

-502 KDYTTEYKLYKTSRP
+502 KGYTTEYKLYKTSRP
-517 SLGTFSAE
+517 SLGAFSAE

>member
-1 MAVQIS
+1 MVLS
-7 ESFQLYAHAPLDSR
+7 ENFTYSGTSQNFERDSY
-21 FQFKTIAEMRSFPAN
+21 TTLAEMTAVRAKKMPSIFHA
-36 RLYEGVIASVVEN
+36 
-49 TTTYQFFSSNENTE
+49 TCE
-63 ETGKWR
+63 ETGKLYIYNKANSDDEILGKWR
-69 IFGTGSVSSGEEN
+69 EVGSG
-82 KINSISV
+82 SI
-89 NGSAISIDEN
+89 
-99 KNVDIAVPSI
+99 
-109 EGLATEAYVT
+109 
-119 EQIANIGLTG
+119 
-129 YAKKTDI
+129 
-136 PTELPANGG
+136 NGG
-145 NADTVNNHIVEIN
+145 NADTVNNHTVN
-158 VPADAV
+158 SDVPENAV

-173 DIKAEIASKADIA
+173 DIRAELAEKADA
-186 SIPNKMSDLENDSNY
+186 AAIPNKVSDLNNDSNY
-201 QTEEQVK
+201 QTAEQVNNIV
-208 STVTAE
+208 TVE
-214 IAKVVADAPE
+214 IAKVVSDAPE
-224 DLDTLKEMSDW
+224 NLNTLKEMSDW
-235 ITGHENDASAMNS
+235 IAGHENDASAMNS
-248 AISDNK
+248 AISNNK
-254 TNIEA
+254 TSIKT
-259 LQTDVSDIQTS
+259 LQTNVSNINTS
-270 LDKKLD
+270 LDGKLN
-276 KTFTGED
+276 KTFIGD
-283 IANKVLATDETG
+283 DVGNKVLSTDENG
-295 NVILKAGGSIGG
+295 NVVLKDNGSNEG
-307 TAETTTYTNANYPDY
+307 TAETTSYTNANYPDY

-343 SLSVDKQGGT
+343 SLLVDKQGGT

-368 TTNKDIKSQTLTGCT
+368 TTNKDIKSQTLTDCT

-412 SSASSSVSYKFMNN
+412 NSASSSVSYKFMNN

-434 TDTYDSAFINA
+434 ADTYDSAFINA

-502 KDYTTEYKLYKTSRP
+502 KGYTTEYKLYKTSRP

>member
-1 MAVQIS
+1 MVLS
-7 ESFQLYAHAPLDSR
+7 ENFTYSGTSQNFERDSY
-21 FQFKTIAEMRSFPAN
+21 TTLAEMTAVRAKKMPSIFHA
-36 RLYEGVIASVVEN
+36 
-49 TTTYQFFSSNENTE
+49 TCE
-63 ETGKWR
+63 ETGKLYIYNKANSDDEILGKWR
-69 IFGTGSVSSGEEN
+69 EVGSG
-82 KINSISV
+82 SI
-89 NGSAISIDEN
+89 
-99 KNVDIAVPSI
+99 
-109 EGLATEAYVT
+109 
-119 EQIANIGLTG
+119 
-129 YAKKTDI
+129 
-136 PTELPANGG
+136 NGG
-145 NADTVNNHIVEIN
+145 NADTVNNHTVN
-158 VPADAV
+158 SDVPENAV

-173 DIKAEIASKADIA
+173 DIRAELAEKADA
-186 SIPNKMSDLENDSNY
+186 AAIPNKVSDLNNDSNY
-201 QTEEQVK
+201 QTAEQVNNIV
-208 STVTAE
+208 TVE
-214 IAKVVADAPE
+214 IAKVVSDAPE
-224 DLDTLKEMSDW
+224 NLNTLKEMSDW
-235 ITGHENDASAMNS
+235 IAGHENDASAMNS
-248 AISDNK
+248 AISNNK
-254 TNIEA
+254 TSIKT
-259 LQTDVSDIQTS
+259 LQTNVSNINTS
-270 LDKKLD
+270 LDGKLN
-276 KTFTGED
+276 KTFIGD
-283 IANKVLATDETG
+283 DVGNKVLSTDENG
-295 NVILKAGGSIGG
+295 NVVLKDNDSNEG
-307 TAETTTYTNANYPDY
+307 TAETTSYTNANYPDY

-343 SLSVDKQGGT
+343 SLLVDKQGGT

-406 TVSDDE
+406 TISDDE
-412 SSASSSVSYKFMNN
+412 NSASSSVSYKFMNN

-434 TDTYDSAFINA
+434 ADTYDSAFINA

-494 GTVSYTNV
+494 GTASYTNV
-502 KDYTTEYKLYKTSRP
+502 KGYTTEYKLYKTSRP

>member
-1 MAVQIS
+1 MILSENFTYSGTSQNFERDSYATLVEMKAVKAKKMPSI
-7 ESFQLYAHAPLDSR
+7 FHA
-21 FQFKTIAEMRSFPAN
+21 TC
-36 RLYEGVIASVVEN
+36 
-49 TTTYQFFSSNENTE
+49 E
-63 ETGKWR
+63 ETGKLYIYNKANPDDEILGKWR
-69 IFGTGSVSSGEEN
+69 EVSSG
-82 KINSISV
+82 SIS
-89 NGSAISIDEN
+89 
-99 KNVDIAVPSI
+99 
-109 EGLATEAYVT
+109 
-119 EQIANIGLTG
+119 
-129 YAKKTDI
+129 
-136 PTELPANGG
+136 GG
-145 NADTVNNHIVEIN
+145 NADTVNNHTVN
-158 VPADAV
+158 SDVPENAV

-173 DIKAEIASKADIA
+173 DIRTELAKKADIA
-186 SIPNKMSDLENDSNY
+186 AIPNKVSDLNNDSNY
-201 QTEEQVK
+201 QTAEQVNNI
-208 STVTAE
+208 VTIE
-214 IAKVVADAPE
+214 IAKVVSDAPE
-224 DLDTLKEMSDW
+224 NLNTLKEMSDW
-235 ITGHENDASAMNS
+235 IAGHENDASAMNS
-248 AISDNK
+248 AISNNK
-254 TNIEA
+254 TSIET
-259 LQTDVSDIQTS
+259 LQTNVSNINTS
-270 LDKKLD
+270 LDGKLN
-276 KTFTGED
+276 KTFIGD
-283 IANKVLATDETG
+283 DVGNKVLSTDENG
-295 NVILKAGGSIGG
+295 NVVLKDNGSNEGM
-307 TAETTTYTNANYPDY
+307 AETTSYTNANYPDY

-343 SLSVDKQGGT
+343 SLLVDKQGGI

-412 SSASSSVSYKFMNN
+412 NSASSSVSYKFMNN

-434 TDTYDSAFINA
+434 ADTYDSAFINA
-445 LPNKKLTASVNG
+445 LPNKKLTTSVNG